1 MQVML
6 IKPAAERAVGAVEQQ
21 INQTSNHRR
30 HGKRDVQQR
39 QQQLASREV
48 KARHQPGQQNAEH
61 QVYRHGNQRDHHRQ
75 PDGVQHVRIGQI
87 L

>member
-6 IKPAAERAVGAVEQQ
+6 VEPTAERAVRAVEQQ
-21 INQTSNHRR
+21 IHQTGNHRR
-30 HGKRDVQQR
+30 HGKRNVQQR
-39 QQQLASREV
+39 QQQLASGEV

-61 QVYRHGNQRDHHRQ
+61 QVHRHGNQRNHHRQ